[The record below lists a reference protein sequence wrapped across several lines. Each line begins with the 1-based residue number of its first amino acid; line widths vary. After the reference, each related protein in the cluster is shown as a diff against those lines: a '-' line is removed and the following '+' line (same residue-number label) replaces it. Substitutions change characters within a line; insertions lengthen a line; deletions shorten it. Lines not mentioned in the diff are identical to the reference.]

1 LQSKWPLPNAA
12 LTPGDIFYVAVEQL
26 AHSGYTRTVRN
37 VSNAT
42 KHQVYLAYGITDT
55 HGYVIDHLIPLEIGG
70 SNEVTNLWPQ
80 PKKEAR
86 IKDKLEETLHHL
98 IISHRVDLAIA
109 QQEVA
114 ANWVAAYD
122 KYCGAAKEPE
132 FTDTAPTIPKLAS
145 TPEAR
150 PKSAPQVKTQ
160 GPLVWVNTNT
170 GVYHYPGTRWYGNTV
185 AGRYISEEDAIA
197 EGDRPAKTGN
207 ELEPGLTLVIHFGS
221 RQGRRCRVRSGASS
235 SSARVTDSRAVK
247 KPPFEG
253 NQHPEPKE
261 SCCFSRTWFRRSLPC
276 GEFRLAHF
284 GFIFGL
290 RPPTR
295 RLSRVHRLK
304 TSNPVIGGSARLGAR
319 RPFVISRMQSLVPN
333 GSLITAHFPMV
344 MSNGATSISHPCAA

>member
-1 LQSKWPLPNAA
+1 MRYSKRDRQGCGCGCGTLFLAVLLLGFIVPKSPVDSTSRVFTEAPRHKELAPLPSPVTQASPERTFTPESARTPFQSKWTLPNAA
-12 LTPGDIFYVAVEQL
+12 LTPGDIFYVTVEQL

-80 PKKEAR
+80 PKKESR

-98 IISHRVDLAIA
+98 IISHRVDLATA

-132 FTDTAPTIPKLAS
+132 FTDIVPTIPKLAS

-150 PKSAPQVKTQ
+150 PKSVPQAKTH

-185 AGRYISEEDAIA
+185 AGRYISEEDAIG
-197 EGDRPAKTGN
+197 EGDRPAK
-207 ELEPGLTLVIHFGS
+207 
-221 RQGRRCRVRSGASS
+221 
-235 SSARVTDSRAVK
+235 
-247 KPPFEG
+247 
-253 NQHPEPKE
+253 
-261 SCCFSRTWFRRSLPC
+261 
-276 GEFRLAHF
+276 
-284 GFIFGL
+284 
-290 RPPTR
+290 
-295 RLSRVHRLK
+295 
-304 TSNPVIGGSARLGAR
+304 
-319 RPFVISRMQSLVPN
+319 N
-333 GSLITAHFPMV
+333 GQ
-344 MSNGATSISHPCAA
+344 